1 MGLPHAVRVAIV
13 AVDVYSTK
21 SHVEFAMMV
30 THMQLSTLLKRFQL
44 AQTANAAVTIFPHLP
59 TVRQCLRKIRNRP
72 RKHSLS

>member
-1 MGLPHAVRVAIV
+1 MGLPHVVRVAIV

-44 AQTANAAVTIFPHLP
+44 AQESGVIH
-59 TVRQCLRKIRNRP
+59 
-72 RKHSLS
+72 HDH